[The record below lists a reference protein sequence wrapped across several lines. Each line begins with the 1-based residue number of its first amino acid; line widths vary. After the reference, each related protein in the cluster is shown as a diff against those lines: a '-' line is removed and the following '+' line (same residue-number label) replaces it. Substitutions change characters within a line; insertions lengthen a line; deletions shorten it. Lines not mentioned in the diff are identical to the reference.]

1 MGRKKKKPAKPWCW
15 YCNRE
20 FEDEKILIQ
29 HQKAK
34 HFKCHICHKKLY
46 TGPGLIIHC
55 MQVHKESVDKIPNA
69 LPHRNNIEIEIYGME
84 GIPEVDLK
92 EHEQQRNKTGGSKKN
107 ERDSDSSDDEG
118 VAQKKQKVAE
128 MPPASQPP
136 VMTMPPQPQTVPTM
150 MSAIAAMPN
159 MANAGQMA
167 AAAAAA
173 VAAQR
178 MPGMQVNV
186 PGMMPGGVP
195 GMPPNLFHTNPFMAQ
210 MGAQMGAH
218 QQNLNAM
225 AMQMGLGMNV
235 SIGNMGIPGMIGMG
249 PGFIPGVGF
258 APGFQQQQTQ
268 LPQQSI
274 RPLFPSAAAVVSTAA
289 GAPPITNATI
299 SAGFKPAGQMP
310 PTTAAAAPRPTFPA
324 YGGHSAN
331 SPSLS
336 NSVSGMKDSKPST
349 PLAPLV
355 TTPGA
360 GSKII
365 HPPEDISLEQIR
377 ARLPKYRQPQVASHS
392 ISAPPVLHTP
402 TSAQPPV
409 SLSSDAS
416 NQPGINS
423 PTGGNQFRPPS
434 VSASG
439 KSKICLSN
447 TMLFFAIVVFF
458 VDRFES

>member
-84 GIPEVDLK
+84 GIPDADLK
-92 EHEQQRNKTGGSKKN
+92 EHEQQRNKTGGNRKN

-118 VAQKKQKVAE
+118 VAPKKQKVAVIE
-128 MPPASQPP
+128 MPLATQP
-136 VMTMPPQPQTVPTM
+136 VMSMPQTMT
-150 MSAIAAMPN
+150 
-159 MANAGQMA
+159 NAGQM

-178 MPGMQVNV
+178 MPGMPVTV

-218 QQNLNAM
+218 QQGLNAM
-225 AMQMGLGMNV
+225 AMQMSLGMNMNGMP
-235 SIGNMGIPGMIGMG
+235 IGNMGIPGMIHGVG

-258 APGFQQQQTQ
+258 APGFQQPQTQ
-268 LPQQSI
+268 LTQQSI
-274 RPLFPSAAAVVSTAA
+274 RPLFPSAATVVSTMA
-289 GAPPITNATI
+289 GAPPISNATI
-299 SAGFKPAGQMP
+299 TAGFKPAGQMP
-310 PTTAAAAPRPTFPA
+310 PTTAVAPRPTFPA
-324 YGGHSAN
+324 YGGNSAHSPLPN
-331 SPSLS
+331 SA
-336 NSVSGMKDSKPST
+336 SGGGMRDSKPST
-349 PLAPLV
+349 PVAPLV

-402 TSAQPPV
+402 TASQPPV
-409 SLSSDAS
+409 SLSSDS
-416 NQPGINS
+416 TNQPGINS
-423 PTGGNQFRPPS
+423 PTPTGGNQFRPPS
-434 VSASG
+434 VTASA
-439 KSKICLSN
+439 N
-447 TMLFFAIVVFF
+447 
-458 VDRFES
+458 RFGYPAGGSAFMQQNGAMMMQPRF